1 MAPWVYHSY
10 TPNNFWA
17 VANFDFA
24 RKSPTAVSPL
34 WWCVCCALF
43 AVRRADFI
51 LDKRQDEATGSVY
64 GVVQDDVTQVRFLL
78 RVGPGSDDGVIVGG
92 QFMEPDLADEVR
104 AWC

>member
-1 MAPWVYHSY
+1 MA
-10 TPNNFWA
+10 
-17 VANFDFA
+17 
-24 RKSPTAVSPL
+24 SPTAAPL

-51 LDKRQDEATGSVY
+51 LDKRQDESTGSVY

-92 QFMEPDLADEVR
+92 QFMEPDLVDEVR
-104 AWC
+104 VRHDEVAASNSQTDGACAR

>member
-1 MAPWVYHSY
+1 MAS
-10 TPNNFWA
+10 A
-17 VANFDFA
+17 
-24 RKSPTAVSPL
+24 TAASL

-51 LDKRQDEATGSVY
+51 LDKRQDESTGSVY

-104 AWC
+104 AWS